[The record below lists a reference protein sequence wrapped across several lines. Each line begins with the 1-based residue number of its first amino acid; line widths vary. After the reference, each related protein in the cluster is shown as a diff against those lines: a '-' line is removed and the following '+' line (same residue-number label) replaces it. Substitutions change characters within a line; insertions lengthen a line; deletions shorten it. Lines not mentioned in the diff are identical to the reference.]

1 MADSNHKVRIE
12 TEPSDG
18 FLLSEKL
25 MLAVVGIL
33 FAALV
38 FVISRHI
45 YDRWYFMRLR
55 RRERELLRRR
65 SGPRIHNVLY
75 STNVPHH
82 IVDRRLELVVLSS
95 LPVFLYPR
103 SNSHEE
109 EPPQGCTVCL
119 SEFEK
124 DDIIRLLPKCNHSF
138 HVDCIDMWFHSHS
151 TCPLCRSLVERVAK
165 SVQSL
170 GRPSSSSGHGRESAS
185 CEESENGDTAV
196 ADGEAVLPPPDR
208 FEYFLEDED
217 LTPCSGASQGVRFS
231 RTRLMTLKR
240 ILTMNRKPTDGVAG
254 SAVDGGCGATCVD
267 LERGELTLQSNHAHA
282 PNG

>member
-1 MADSNHKVRIE
+1 MADSDHNVRIE

-33 FAALV
+33 SAALV
-38 FVISRHI
+38 FVIGRHV

-55 RRERELLRRR
+55 RRERELHRRR
-65 SGPRIHNVLY
+65 PGPRIHSVLFG
-75 STNVPHH
+75 TNVPHH
-82 IVDRRLELVVLSS
+82 HIVDRGLEMVVLSS

-103 SNSHEE
+103 GEVQEE

-138 HVDCIDMWFHSHS
+138 HVDCIDMWFYSHS
-151 TCPLCRSLVERVAK
+151 TCPLCRSRVERVAK
-165 SVQSL
+165 PVQSR
-170 GRPSSSSGHGRESAS
+170 GRPGSSSGHGGESVS
-185 CEESENGDTAV
+185 CEEGGNGDTAA
-196 ADGEAVLPPPDR
+196 ADVETVSPPPDR
-208 FEYFLEDED
+208 FEYYLEDED
-217 LTPCSGASQGVRFS
+217 LAPCSGASQGVRFS
-231 RTRLMTLKR
+231 RNRLMTLKR
-240 ILTMNRKPTDGVAG
+240 ILSISRKPTDGGA
-254 SAVDGGCGATCVD
+254 AVDVGGGATCVD
-267 LERGELTLQSNHAHA
+267 LERGELTRESNHAHT

>member
-1 MADSNHKVRIE
+1 MADSDQKVRIE

-25 MLAVVGIL
+25 MLVVVGIL
-33 FAALV
+33 SAALV
-38 FVISRHI
+38 FVIGRHI

-55 RRERELLRRR
+55 RRERELHRRR
-65 SGPRIHNVLY
+65 PGPTIHNVLY
-75 STNVPHH
+75 SNNVSHHH
-82 IVDRRLELVVLSS
+82 IVDRGLGLVVLSS

-103 SNSHEE
+103 GEAHEE

-151 TCPLCRSLVERVAK
+151 TCPLCRSQVERVTK
-165 SVQSL
+165 PVPIR
-170 GRPSSSSGHGRESAS
+170 GIPGSSSVHGRQSA
-185 CEESENGDTAV
+185 CGEYENVDTPV
-196 ADGEAVLPPPDR
+196 ADGETLSPRPDM
-208 FEYFLEDED
+208 FEYHLEDEN
-217 LTPCSGASQGVRFS
+217 LIPCSGANQGVRFS

-240 ILTMNRKPTDGVAG
+240 ILSMNRKPADGVA
-254 SAVDGGCGATCVD
+254 AVDGGGGSTCVD
-267 LERGELTLQSNHAHA
+267 LECGELTRESNHAHKS
-282 PNG
+282 NG